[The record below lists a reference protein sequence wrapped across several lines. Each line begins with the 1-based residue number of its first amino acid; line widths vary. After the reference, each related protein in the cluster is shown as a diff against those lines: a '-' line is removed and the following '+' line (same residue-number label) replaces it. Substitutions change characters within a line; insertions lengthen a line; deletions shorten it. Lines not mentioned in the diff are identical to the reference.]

1 MPEKGRLT
9 PPSISKKESVMP
21 LNIQTN
27 VASLEAGRAVT
38 RNQKALMG
46 SFNKLSSGFRV
57 NTAADDAAG
66 LAISESMKSQ
76 IRSFTVAERNAA
88 DGISMAQTA
97 EGALGEV
104 HGVMGRMRELAM
116 QASNGSLSE
125 TDRGY
130 LSTEFGLLSE
140 EIDRIQGS
148 TKFNGNSLISN
159 AAAADVTFQVGLND
173 DPNDQ
178 IAISFNG
185 LDLSGVTGAAV
196 SGADATNA
204 LAALSAIDQGIADV
218 SAARSNFGANM
229 NKLEVATNNIQTM
242 RLNVAAAN
250 SRIRDVDV
258 AEESAAMAKNQVLS
272 QASISV
278 LAQANQLPQLAF
290 GLIGR

>member
-1 MPEKGRLT
+1 MG
-9 PPSISKKESVMP
+9 

-27 VASLEAGRAVT
+27 VASLEAGRAVG

-76 IRSFTVAERNAA
+76 IRSFTVAERNAS
-88 DGISMAQTA
+88 DGISMAQTG

-104 HGVMGRMRELAM
+104 HEVLGRMRELAM
-116 QASNGSLSE
+116 QASNGSLGE
-125 TDRGY
+125 TDRDY
-130 LSTEFGLLSE
+130 LQTEFGRLGE
-140 EIDRIQGS
+140 EITRIQAS
-148 TKFNGNSLISN
+148 TRFNGNNLIS
-159 AAAADVTFQVGLND
+159 ADAAADVTFQVGLND
-173 DPNDQ
+173 DTNDQ
-178 IAISFNG
+178 ISVSFNG
-185 LDLSGVTGAAV
+185 LDLTGVTSATV
-196 SGADATNA
+196 DGADSTNA
-204 LAALSAIDQGIADV
+204 LASLQQIDDGIAAV
-218 SAARSNFGANM
+218 SSARSNFGASI

-242 RLNVAAAN
+242 RLNISAAN

-258 AEESAAMAKNQVLS
+258 ATESAQMAKNQVLS